1 MKTKIAS
8 LLIAMFAMPAI
19 HASEPEIAEII
30 DMARK
35 RRDNQLRL
43 PDPGDWRSS
52 GIVFERL
59 IVSLGEKLSE
69 WDETEIEKLDPE
81 QLEDRIKLIA
91 ADFVTRSEAY
101 DKIYDK
107 YVRHPTEEELQK
119 MREEAIARI
128 KARGDEIRPI
138 QPGGPQSLLKDPQF
152 PAPLAVEEEHLIEK
166 FQFPLEYFWM
176 APHKEPVMGR
186 YRDTLVRALDD
197 LKEENGGLPDIR
209 DLLE

>member
-1 MKTKIAS
+1 MKTKIAFI
-8 LLIAMFAMPAI
+8 LIAMFAMPAL
-19 HASEPEIAEII
+19 HASEPEVAEII

-35 RRDNQLRL
+35 QRDNMLTGYRGL
-43 PDPGDWRSS
+43 N
-52 GIVFERL
+52 GIKFEGL
-59 IVSLGEKLSE
+59 IKSLGEKLSE
-69 WDETEIEKLDPE
+69 WDEAEIEKLDSE
-81 QLEDRIKLIA
+81 KLEDRIKLIA
-91 ADFVTRSEAY
+91 LDFVTHSEAY

-107 YVRHPTEEELQK
+107 YVRHPTQEELWE
-119 MREEAIARI
+119 MLEEYRSSLAEAGITPPDLPPEGTI
-128 KARGDEIRPI
+128 LGPIR
-138 QPGGPQSLLKDPQF
+138 DRQF